1 MSIEELQQR
10 ASDKLEAKSFY
21 EYKKLQEY
29 QLMAEGIIPA
39 LVDHEQVLRDLEAQ
53 KREVEVYNYLD
64 TILQNEIDLHNIL
77 VK

>member
-1 MSIEELQQR
+1 MTIEELQQR
-10 ASDKLEAKSFY
+10 ASDKIEAKQFY
-21 EYKKLQEY
+21 VYKKLQEY

-39 LVDHEQVLRDLEAQ
+39 IVDHEQVLRDLEAQ
-53 KREVEVYNYLD
+53 KKEVEVYIYLD